1 MSQNTLLRLPEVI
14 KQTGLSRSSIYSFIA
29 QDLFPKPVKLGMRA
43 VAWRQSDVD
52 EWISSRSSN

>member
-29 QDLFPKPVKLGMRA
+29 QDLFLKPVKLGMRA